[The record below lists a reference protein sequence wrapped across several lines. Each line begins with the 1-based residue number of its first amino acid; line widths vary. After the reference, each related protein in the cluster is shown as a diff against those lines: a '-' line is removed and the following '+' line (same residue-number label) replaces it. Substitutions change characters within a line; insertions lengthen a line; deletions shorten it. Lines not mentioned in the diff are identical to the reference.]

1 MTEGAALSWVT
12 AEVLERL
19 SLVAPEGGL
28 CLVALAVAGGRA
40 AAPYLATM
48 EACPYLATQAVA
60 PYLAVVVVAGLCRKD
75 PVERWSCLGA
85 GEVEFYS
92 AILEAALEEP
102 YWTDISSCLV
112 RLSLEGEGGLYLVG
126 TVPNL

>member
-1 MTEGAALSWVT
+1 MS
-12 AEVLERL
+12 L

-40 AAPYLATM
+40 AAPYLAAM

-60 PYLAVVVVAGLCRKD
+60 PYLAVVVVPGLCRED
-75 PVERWSCLGA
+75 PVERWSCLAA

-92 AILEAALEEP
+92 AILEAALEKP

-112 RLSLEGEGGLYLVG
+112 RLSLAGEGGLYLVG